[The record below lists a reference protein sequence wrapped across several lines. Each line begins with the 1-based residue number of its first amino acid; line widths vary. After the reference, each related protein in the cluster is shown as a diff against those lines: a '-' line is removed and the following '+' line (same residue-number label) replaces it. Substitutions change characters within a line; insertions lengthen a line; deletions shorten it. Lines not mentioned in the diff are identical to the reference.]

1 MSPFLLVL
9 PQISLVVSGLHARK
23 PEVIFRF
30 SFITLNWTP
39 GNMEIQTSVLEAEVR
54 GVAGGLFCFS
64 LQVVSLTH
72 LVFVFS
78 SEE

>member
-1 MSPFLLVL
+1 MSPFLFVL
-9 PQISLVVSGLHARK
+9 PQISLVLPGLHARK
-23 PEVIFRF
+23 PEVIFGF
-30 SFITLNWTP
+30 SFITLNLTP
-39 GNMEIQTSVLEAEVR
+39 GNMEIQTSVFEAGVR
-54 GVAGGLFCFS
+54 GVAGGLFYFS